1 MSGKPVPLCLS
12 LVMQKE
18 FKKGFYDRH
27 LKFKPL
33 NKIFTIKLN

>member
-1 MSGKPVPLCLS
+1 MRGKLVPLCLS

-27 LKFKPL
+27 L
-33 NKIFTIKLN
+33 TIRHLKD